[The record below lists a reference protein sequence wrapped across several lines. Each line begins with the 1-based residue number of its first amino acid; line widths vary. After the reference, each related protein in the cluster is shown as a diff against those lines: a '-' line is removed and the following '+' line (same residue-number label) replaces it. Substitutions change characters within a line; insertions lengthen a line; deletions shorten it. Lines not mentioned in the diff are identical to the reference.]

1 MMVCHAFAPP
11 WNLITMS
18 DSLARRSVILTF
30 TVQESKIIKAADLKK
45 YVAGDITDEKQLT
58 LVTCTYEYGRK
69 GWRRVV
75 ICKMN

>member
-1 MMVCHAFAPP
+1 M
-11 WNLITMS
+11 
-18 DSLARRSVILTF
+18 TF

-45 YVAGDITDEKQLT
+45 YVTGDITDEKQLT